1 MKVGFLIRDFQVF
14 ETEVQMITDLIGR
27 KVKIRVRISSGKYPH
42 RIDFLLSDIAPDFKE
57 SKNQRGT
64 KVKECGEKATL
75 KSGLKRKNNL
85 SFFSFF
91 FFNIVFVHNIYLYSL
106 FFFSFFF

>member
-1 MKVGFLIRDFQVF
+1 MEMKVGFLIRDFQVF

-27 KVKIRVRISSGKYPH
+27 KVKIWVRISSGKYPH

-57 SKNQRGT
+57 RSENQRGK

-75 KSGLKRKNNL
+75 KSGL
-85 SFFSFF
+85 
-91 FFNIVFVHNIYLYSL
+91 
-106 FFFSFFF
+106 